1 MFEMV
6 LVYLGNA
13 RLLSIEQWIL
23 VINLS
28 EKLLFIIII
37 LIERKSKIYGSLKIL
52 TLFKLRQHNK
62 TY

>member
-23 VINLS
+23 IINLS

-52 TLFKLRQHNK
+52 TLFKLPQ
-62 TY
+62 TQ

>member
-1 MFEMV
+1 MSEMV

>member
-37 LIERKSKIYGSLKIL
+37 LIERKSKICGSLKIL
-52 TLFKLRQHNK
+52 TLFKLPQ
-62 TY
+62 TQ